1 MTADLPSDA
10 LAAPPESTPQGEAPP
25 VSPSLGCQLR
35 QARNALGYS
44 VADVVQVI
52 RFSGH
57 QIEAI
62 ERDDYASLP
71 GATSARGL
79 VRNYAKFLKL
89 DPQPLLALLEPAVPV
104 PEADVRPPSNMGMA
118 EQVTIRERLPAR
130 LLGIVAAILILALA
144 GVWYFGA
151 EPETTVV
158 SRPTVSVPSQS
169 QPAPLAGES
178 PGSTLP
184 ANSTTVMPNSAV
196 GAAGGETPA
205 AALPVTGLRIE
216 FDDRS
221 WIEVRDA
228 TQKVVLVG
236 EYSAGTRH
244 SVDGKA
250 PFQLWIG
257 RASGVRVYMGE
268 RAIDLK
274 PHTREEVARFTLD

>member
-1 MTADLPSDA
+1 MTIEVSSDA
-10 LAAPPESTPQGEAPP
+10 LSASIESAPLAETPP
-25 VSPSLGCQLR
+25 VSPSLGTQLR
-35 QARNALGYS
+35 HARETHGYS

-52 RFSGH
+52 RFSAH

-62 ERDDYASLP
+62 ERDDYACLP

-104 PEADVRPPSNMGMA
+104 PEADVRPPSNMGVA
-118 EQVTIRERLPAR
+118 EQVSLRERFPVH
-130 LLGIVAAILILALA
+130 LLGIAVALAILAFA
-144 GVWYFGA
+144 GFWYFGA
-151 EPETTVV
+151 ESETTVI
-158 SRPTVSVPSQS
+158 SRPATPASGQPQIQSPADAPSSAPPSATPVATPTSAVAAGSEVQS
-169 QPAPLAGES
+169 MA
-178 PGSTLP
+178 LP
-184 ANSTTVMPNSAV
+184 A
-196 GAAGGETPA
+196 
-205 AALPVTGLRIE
+205 TGLRIE

-250 PFQLWIG
+250 PFQLWVG
-257 RASGVRVYMGE
+257 RASVVRVYMGE

>member
-1 MTADLPSDA
+1 VTTEVSSDA
-10 LAAPPESTPQGEAPP
+10 LNASIESAPLAENPP
-25 VSPSLGCQLR
+25 VLPSLGGQLR
-35 QARNALGYS
+35 HAREAHGYS

-52 RFSGH
+52 RFSAH

-62 ERDDYASLP
+62 ERDDFACLP

-104 PEADVRPPSNMGMA
+104 PAADVRPPSNMGVA
-118 EQVTIRERLPAR
+118 EQVPLRDRFPVHLF
-130 LLGIVAAILILALA
+130 GIAAAFAILAFA
-144 GVWYFGA
+144 AFWYFVA
-151 EPETTVV
+151 ESETTVV
-158 SRPTVSVPSQS
+158 SRPATPVSGQPTIQPSPDAPSSATAGVTPIQAVATS
-169 QPAPLAGES
+169 SDAQPAPL
-178 PGSTLP
+178 P
-184 ANSTTVMPNSAV
+184 A
-196 GAAGGETPA
+196 
-205 AALPVTGLRIE
+205 TGLRIE

-228 TQKVVLVG
+228 TQKIVLVG
-236 EYSAGTRH
+236 EYAAGTRH
-244 SVDGKA
+244 SVDGQA

>member
-1 MTADLPSDA
+1 MTTDSLDA
-10 LAAPPESTPQGEAPP
+10 GTDASMAPAPEAGTPP
-25 VSPSLGCQLR
+25 VSTTLGSQLR
-35 QARNALGYS
+35 QAREALGFS

-52 RFSGH
+52 RFSAH

-89 DPQPLLALLEPAVPV
+89 DPQPLLILLEPAVPV
-104 PEADVRPPSNMGMA
+104 PEADVRPPSNMGVA
-118 EQVTIRERLPAR
+118 EQVSLRERVPVHF
-130 LLGIVAAILILALA
+130 LGMAATLAILALA
-144 GVWYFGA
+144 GFWYFGS

-158 SRPTVSVPSQS
+158 SRPSVPAPS
-169 QPAPLAGES
+169 QPLAPSADAAS
-178 PGSTLP
+178 SAPP
-184 ANSTTVMPNSAV
+184 AATPPPTAAVTAV
-196 GAAGGETPA
+196 GEAPSSAI
-205 AALPVTGLRIE
+205 PVAGLRIE

-221 WIEVRDA
+221 WIEIRDA

-236 EYSAGTRH
+236 EYAAGTRH
-244 SVDGKA
+244 NVDGKA